1 MLAFSIIAGLHARLL
16 AADPCGAHPTVEPAE
31 CGQDHPCDSG
41 HSHDTPSDD
50 GDRQPHPS
58 GHHHEGCFHAMPLM
72 TDPPVSHSARC
83 WPISHY
89 KPRRPR
95 WSRSRTCVTSSGKTT
110 PGITSAQLPSGD
122 RPTRRPA
129 MVANRVRDYFNS
141 SPLKLKVDTG
151 SSLKTCITAIF
162 DEAKKRQSENRG
174 STVLRAVMQHLVGA
188 KLEVLYP
195 HQTIEHSG
203 YTVVDSPTGRSRDF
217 QIGDCVIHVTTAPG
231 AAVIRKCSDN
241 LDQGLRPLIVSTQ
254 AGAALAETLAEEL
267 EHLAQICSRWLGL
280 GATT

>member
-129 MVANRVRDYFNS
+129 MVGEPCPRLLQFITSQAQGRYRLVPQNLHHRHLRRGKETPKREPWLNRSQS
-141 SPLKLKVDTG
+141 SDATPRW
-151 SSLKTCITAIF
+151 C
-162 DEAKKRQSENRG
+162 
-174 STVLRAVMQHLVGA
+174 
-188 KLEVLYP
+188 
-195 HQTIEHSG
+195 
-203 YTVVDSPTGRSRDF
+203 
-217 QIGDCVIHVTTAPG
+217 
-231 AAVIRKCSDN
+231 
-241 LDQGLRPLIVSTQ
+241 Q
-254 AGAALAETLAEEL
+254 AGGSLSSSNHRT
-267 EHLAQICSRWLGL
+267 
-280 GATT
+280 